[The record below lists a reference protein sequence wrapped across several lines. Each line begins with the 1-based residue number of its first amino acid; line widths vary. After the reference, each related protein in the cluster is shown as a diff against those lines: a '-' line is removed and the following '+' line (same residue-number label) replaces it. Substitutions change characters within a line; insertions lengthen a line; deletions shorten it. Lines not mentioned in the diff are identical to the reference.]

1 MVFILVCSA
10 SSGETGI
17 SGSFDG
23 FVFIFLIV
31 FVTSVGLLVQKS
43 QDDMSIFLRMN
54 FDSFGGF
61 SA

>member
-1 MVFILVCSA
+1 MLTT
-10 SSGETGI
+10 SGETGI

-54 FDSFGGF
+54 FDSFGDF

>member
-1 MVFILVCSA
+1 MLTT
-10 SSGETGI
+10 SGETGI

-54 FDSFGGF
+54 FDYFGGF